1 MQSGGGEDAVV
12 QSGFTICEKCCV
24 GLSEFAVAANQG
36 SLFLISFVYTSIHG
50 ASATPL
56 GVVDVVISFYE
67 LTNGPIFG
75 HWADQGRFNIFCMK
89 SRIWGRRAPQF
100 LLAVPVSCAGFMMM
114 VAGPV
119 VFVGGSGVVVAVYA
133 VAKVLI
139 GTAMAG

>member
-89 SRIWGRRAPQF
+89 SRIWGRRAPQLHRPCDPGPARHACPQPTEPGWFWSTFF
-100 LLAVPVSCAGFMMM
+100 LRHSDTERV
-114 VAGPV
+114 
-119 VFVGGSGVVVAVYA
+119 
-133 VAKVLI
+133 
-139 GTAMAG
+139 T